1 MGNFAKTISL
11 LLAGS
16 FLISASFFRIP
27 DSGRATLTDC
37 AEDFSNRAMQEDC
50 VNCAQFLR
58 RRETYREETA
68 LFMLRSK
75 TGKKEYDVTVRY
87 EKEKNGEEREVGR
100 SWVDLETD
108 LLDFCKNNAKDAV
121 DARLFFDGKKF
132 TYTPEQ
138 NGVYCDYA
146 RSLDLALAALREG
159 KNGSEVVQA
168 EFIPRIT
175 VKMLRERTQRLGA
188 FTTYFDG
195 GNLPRAHNIALAA
208 TRIAG
213 VELAPKSEFSF
224 NAVVGKRTEANGFE
238 VANVI
243 FEGEF
248 VPGVGGGVC
257 QASTTLMNA
266 ALGSGLKITESRPHS
281 LPVGYVKP
289 SLDAMVSEYSD
300 LKFINPY
307 DFPVYLA
314 AETGGNF
321 VRFIVYGKPDGRR
334 YVTESNVR
342 YRITPPAAEI
352 VEGEEDKVL
361 RAEKEGVAS
370 ESFLLVYDRA
380 GNLLS
385 RKLFRRDTYGA
396 SQGKIMVKKTEQD
409 DAPEQNGN
417 AEPPQEPAQ

>member
-27 DSGRATLTDC
+27 DSGRATFTDC
-37 AEDFSNRAMQEDC
+37 AEDFSDRAMQEDC

-175 VKMLRERTQRLGA
+175 VKMLRERNGWGRLPLILTA
-188 FTTYFDG
+188 EICPVRTTSP
-195 GNLPRAHNIALAA
+195 LQPRAS
-208 TRIAG
+208 
-213 VELAPKSEFSF
+213 P
-224 NAVVGKRTEANGFE
+224 
-238 VANVI
+238 
-243 FEGEF
+243 
-248 VPGVGGGVC
+248 
-257 QASTTLMNA
+257 ASNLRRSRNFPLIPSWEKGRKQT
-266 ALGSGLKITESRPHS
+266 GLKLPTSFSR
-281 LPVGYVKP
+281 V
-289 SLDAMVSEYSD
+289 
-300 LKFINPY
+300 N
-307 DFPVYLA
+307 
-314 AETGGNF
+314 
-321 VRFIVYGKPDGRR
+321 
-334 YVTESNVR
+334 
-342 YRITPPAAEI
+342 
-352 VEGEEDKVL
+352 
-361 RAEKEGVAS
+361 
-370 ESFLLVYDRA
+370 
-380 GNLLS
+380 LS
-385 RKLFRRDTYGA
+385 RAWAAVSVRQVQR
-396 SQGKIMVKKTEQD
+396 
-409 DAPEQNGN
+409 
-417 AEPPQEPAQ
+417 